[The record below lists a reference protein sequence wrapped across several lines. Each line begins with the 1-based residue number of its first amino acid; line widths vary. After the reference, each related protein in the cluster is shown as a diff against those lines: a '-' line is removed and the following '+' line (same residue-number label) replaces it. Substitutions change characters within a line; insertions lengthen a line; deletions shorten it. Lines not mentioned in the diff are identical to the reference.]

1 MPLEEKH
8 KNKNL
13 DSKPNNLRT
22 KKKKKKKKGWYSSTG
37 TIRQGKKER

>member
-1 MPLEEKH
+1 MQLEEKH

-13 DSKPNNLRT
+13 DSMPNNLRT
-22 KKKKKKKKGWYSSTG
+22 KKKKKGRYSSIG